1 LFSCSLNIEWP
12 QGDEA
17 LTPSAVEAILA
28 FLTLEPARRAD
39 AASIRSCPLMRHVD
53 WDNILDCQPPF
64 VPRPDCATDTGYF
77 ATRNNLQ
84 GLTVSGVDL

>member
-1 LFSCSLNIEWP
+1 MEWP
-12 QGDEA
+12 EGEEA

-28 FLTLEPARRAD
+28 FLTLEPGRRAD

-53 WDNILDCQPPF
+53 WDNILERPPPF
-64 VPRPDCATDTGYF
+64 VPQPDCATDTAYF

>member
-1 LFSCSLNIEWP
+1 M
-12 QGDEA
+12 Q
-17 LTPSAVEAILA
+17 
-28 FLTLEPARRAD
+28 
-39 AASIRSCPLMRHVD
+39 HVD